1 MKKLAKVLILLTFFS
16 LFYFGEIK
24 KAEAFSFPNLF
35 KEIFKALPFSSQ
47 KDEFE
52 IKKEALLKAV
62 DLKLETLNHSKELF
76 EDFLFS
82 TSTKTFSLSSSS
94 IDLLKKLTSSSLEF
108 INQEIEFYLEEK
120 EALDKASDLFQLLTI
135 KESILLHQGAIKR
148 LKKEEIKKISE
159 NLTQIFNHQKIIEI
173 ASQREEKIRK
183 DLSLLKED
191 FPKIEFLENLLNLSQ
206 REIILAKHLLKKE
219 ILLFLFKTSLKEKI
233 REEKISPFEIEKF
246 KEKIEKLGVENF
258 SLEDDSDLN
267 LIGSQIEK
275 LIENVYENFETMA
288 SLVNSEK

>member
-1 MKKLAKVLILLTFFS
+1 MKKLPKILIVLILLSF
-16 LFYFGEIK
+16 FYFAEIE
-24 KAEAFSFPNLF
+24 KAQAFSFPNLL
-35 KEIFKALPFSSQ
+35 KEIFKSAPSQ
-47 KDEFE
+47 DTEFE
-52 IKKEALLKAV
+52 IKKEALLQAL
-62 DLKLETLNHSKELF
+62 DLKLETLNHSKNLF

-82 TSTKTFSLSSSS
+82 SSTQKAFSFSSSS
-94 IDLLKKLTSSSLEF
+94 IELLEKLTSSSLKF
-108 INQEIEFYLEEK
+108 VNQEIEFYLEKK
-120 EALDKASDLFQLLTI
+120 EALNQATSLQDLLAI
-135 KESILLHQGAIKR
+135 KEALLIHQGAIKR

-159 NLTQIFNHQKIIEI
+159 NLTQIFNHQKIIKI

-191 FPKIEFLENLLNLSQ
+191 FPKLEFLENLLNLSQ

-288 SLVNSEK
+288 SLVGSEK